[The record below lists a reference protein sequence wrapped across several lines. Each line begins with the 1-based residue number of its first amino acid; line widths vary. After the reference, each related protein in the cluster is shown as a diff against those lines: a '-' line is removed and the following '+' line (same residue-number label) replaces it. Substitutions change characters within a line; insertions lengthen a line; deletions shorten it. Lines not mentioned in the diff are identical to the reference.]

1 MDLLNALGAIRK
13 TLDFFAGTPDSDE
26 PWAASE
32 EAFESHFGMG
42 YDFFVE
48 ILQHLDEEQGER
60 FDATMKVNPEA
71 AVLWIL
77 SMDVVEW

>member
-1 MDLLNALGAIRK
+1 MDLLNALGAIRR
-13 TLDFFAGTPDSDE
+13 TLDFFAGTPDSSE

-32 EAFESHFGMG
+32 EEFETHFGLP
-42 YDFFVE
+42 YALFSE
-48 ILQHLDEEQGER
+48 ILQHLNREQGER

-77 SMDVVEW
+77 SMDVVE

>member
-26 PWAASE
+26 PWAVSE
-32 EAFESHFGMG
+32 EAFEAHFGG
-42 YDFFVE
+42 SYEFFVE
-48 ILQHLDEEQGER
+48 VLQHLDEEQSAR
-60 FDATMKVNPEA
+60 FDATLKVNPEA

-77 SMDVVEW
+77 SMDVVE

>member
-1 MDLLNALGAIRK
+1 MDLLNALGAIRR
-13 TLDFFAGTPDSDE
+13 TLDFFAGTPDSRE

-32 EAFESHFGMG
+32 EAFEVHFGG
-42 YDFFVE
+42 SYEFFVE
-48 ILQHLDEEQGER
+48 VLQHLDDEQGAR

-77 SMDVVEW
+77 SMDVVE

>member
-32 EAFESHFGMG
+32 EAFEAHFGG
-42 YDFFVE
+42 SYEFFVE
-48 ILQHLDEEQGER
+48 VLQHLDEEQSAR
-60 FDATMKVNPEA
+60 FDATLKVNPEA
-71 AVLWIL
+71 AVLWFL
-77 SMDVVEW
+77 SIDAIE

>member
-32 EAFESHFGMG
+32 EAFEAHFGG
-42 YDFFVE
+42 SYEFFVE
-48 ILQHLDEEQGER
+48 VLQHLDEEQSSR
-60 FDATMKVNPEA
+60 FDATLKVNTEA

-77 SMDVVEW
+77 SMDVVE

>member
-1 MDLLNALGAIRK
+1 MDLLTALGAIRK
-13 TLDFFAGTPDSDE
+13 TLDFFAVTPDSGE

-32 EAFESHFGMG
+32 EAFERHFGAE
-42 YDFFVE
+42 YRCFTE
-48 ILQHLDEEQGER
+48 ILQHLDEEQGAR

-77 SMDVVEW
+77 SMDVVP

>member
-13 TLDFFAGTPDSDE
+13 TLDFFAGTPDSRE

-32 EAFESHFGMG
+32 EAFERHFGAE
-42 YDFFVE
+42 YECFTT
-48 ILQHLDEEQGER
+48 ILQHLDEEQGAR
-60 FDATMKVNPEA
+60 FDATMKINPEA

-77 SMDVVEW
+77 SMDIVE

>member
-13 TLDFFAGTPDSDE
+13 TLDFFAGTPDSSE

-32 EAFESHFGMG
+32 EDFENHFGG
-42 YDFFVE
+42 SYEFFVE
-48 ILQHLDEEQGER
+48 VLQHLDEEQSAR
-60 FDATMKVNPEA
+60 FDATMRVNPEA

-77 SMDVVEW
+77 SMDVGE

>member
-1 MDLLNALGAIRK
+1 MDLLNALGAIRR

-26 PWAASE
+26 PWAAGE
-32 EAFESHFGMG
+32 EEFEAHFGLP
-42 YDFFVE
+42 YESFVE
-48 ILQHLDEEQGER
+48 ILHHLDEEQGAR

-77 SMDVVEW
+77 SMDIVE